1 MKKAITIFSFFL
13 FICFNTHLA
22 NASIN
27 RSRTFTQGIYKIESL
42 DFSTGINYK
51 VQNTCS
57 SNKSLI
63 VVFDSNQIIKQIVRL
78 EPSSPLYVLK
88 PFNTGDI
95 ILIIGA
101 AQLEFS

>member
-1 MKKAITIFSFFL
+1 MKKIITILSFFL
-13 FICFNTHLA
+13 FICFNSNLA
-22 NASIN
+22 NASTN
-27 RSRTFTQGIYKIESL
+27 TSKTFTQGIYNIESS
-42 DFSTGINYK
+42 DFSTGINYT
-51 VQNTCS
+51 VRNTCS

-63 VVFDSNQIIKQIVRL
+63 IVFDSNQIIKQILSL